1 VSPSADTVRV
11 RLFGACPSANFD
23 LSRFN
28 FHVPTKAVLSASIEP
43 ARAKHT
49 TATAKIEELRFMN
62 LLLVETSGEMELL
75 GKATAALPQRKAIL
89 IGYVSQASDRIESTA

>member
-1 VSPSADTVRV
+1 VRV
-11 RLFGACPSANFD
+11 RLFGACPAGYFD

-28 FHVPTKAVLSASIEP
+28 FHVPTKAVPSASIEP

-62 LLLVETSGEMELL
+62 LLLVETSGEM
-75 GKATAALPQRKAIL
+75 
-89 IGYVSQASDRIESTA
+89 